1 MFISSLKD
9 QKVKLSVRGDFSAPP
24 HYILPLCMYIV
35 DYDGMTCSVLADNRR
50 FNNKEI
56 SQGKGAFGRDSPN

>member
-9 QKVKLSVRGDFSAPP
+9 QKVKWSVGGDFSAPP
-24 HYILPLCMYIV
+24 HYILSPCMYRL
-35 DYDGMTCSVLADNRR
+35 DDDGMACSVLADNRM

-56 SQGKGAFGRDSPN
+56 SQG